1 MGIYCQKCISDLI
14 QNEGDVTI
22 ENKKPIQVVGSK
34 QEENNH
40 KNYQNNIEITK
51 NIEFSISYSLNICKT
66 NNEFNKN
73 NKKESLT
80 NDTQNP
86 KIYNNNLI
94 NKNEYNSINDN
105 KFEEEKNEFINND
118 NNNNFE
124 DKKESNISND
134 EFFIEDKNSSKENL
148 INYIHFADK
157 EEISKDESLFDN
169 NYKEIDFNFSHFQI
183 SNIELIEKKSNE
195 NYKNDNNILESE
207 IDKLNNIKN
216 KEKNEIKLIFFDEK
230 KNKNYPL
237 IINLS
242 KSDKFYIIAGQLY
255 EKYPEFEEN
264 EIKNYFYNDKKIKKT
279 QNVEEIG
286 FNDLSKILIELY

>member
-22 ENKKPIQVVGSK
+22 ENNKPIHVVGSK

-40 KNYQNNIEITK
+40 KNYQNNNEITK
-51 NIEFSISYSLNICKT
+51 NIEFSISYSLNIFNT
-66 NNEFNKN
+66 NCEFNKN

-86 KIYNNNLI
+86 KIYNNNII
-94 NKNEYNSINDN
+94 NKKEYNSINDN
-105 KFEEEKNEFINND
+105 KFEEEKNEFINV
-118 NNNNFE
+118 NNNFK
-124 DKKESNISND
+124 DKNESNKLEDESSNT
-134 EFFIEDKNSSKENL
+134 ENS
-148 INYIHFADK
+148 INYIHSADK
-157 EEISKDESLFDN
+157 EEIINDESLFDN
-169 NYKEIDFNFSHFQI
+169 NYKETDLNFNDVQI
-183 SNIELIEKKSNE
+183 SNIELIEKNSNE
-195 NYKNDNNILESE
+195 NYENDNNILESE

-279 QNVEEIG
+279 QKVEEIG
-286 FNDLSKILIELY
+286 FNDLSKILIEFY